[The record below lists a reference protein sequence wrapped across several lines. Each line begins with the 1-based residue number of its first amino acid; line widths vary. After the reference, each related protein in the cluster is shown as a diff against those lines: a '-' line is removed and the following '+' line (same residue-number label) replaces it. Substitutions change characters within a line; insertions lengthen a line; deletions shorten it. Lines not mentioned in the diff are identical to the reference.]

1 MRGWLRKT
9 AMPPGNV
16 HLWSVILLLG
26 LLSTPVFAQE
36 PEQTRKSAE
45 ESETPSMEF
54 LEFLGDW
61 ETEDG
66 EWIDPEELDQI
77 ALTDQEQE
85 EYEDEQQK

>member
-1 MRGWLRKT
+1 
-9 AMPPGNV
+9 MPPVKAG
-16 HLWSVILLLG
+16 LWSAILLSG
-26 LLSTPVFAQE
+26 LLSTPAFAQE
-36 PEQTRKSAE
+36 PEQTRKTSE
-45 ESETPSMEF
+45 ESETPSLEF

-77 ALTDQEQE
+77 ALTDSEQK